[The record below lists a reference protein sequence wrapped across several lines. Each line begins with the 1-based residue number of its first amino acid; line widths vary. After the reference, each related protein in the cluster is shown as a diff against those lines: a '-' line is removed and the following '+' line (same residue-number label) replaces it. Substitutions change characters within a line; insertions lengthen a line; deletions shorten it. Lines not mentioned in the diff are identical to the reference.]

1 MFLKTDLWIN
11 HNIRNIDELLAIV
24 VLTAEDAQ
32 DGVKLPEGMEI
43 HHASVT
49 TVSEDEVLV
58 SYWGENQVYL
68 GSCHFV
74 KTQNGVWE
82 EKPAQMAYKHTYI
95 YCATAN
101 KAFGL

>member
-1 MFLKTDLWIN
+1 MFLKTDLCIN
-11 HNIRNIDELLAIV
+11 HNIRNIDELLATV

-43 HHASVT
+43 HHASLT

-58 SYWGENQVYL
+58 SYWGDNQVYL
-68 GSCHFV
+68 GSCRFI
-74 KTQNGVWE
+74 KAQTGVWE

-95 YCATAN
+95 HRATAN